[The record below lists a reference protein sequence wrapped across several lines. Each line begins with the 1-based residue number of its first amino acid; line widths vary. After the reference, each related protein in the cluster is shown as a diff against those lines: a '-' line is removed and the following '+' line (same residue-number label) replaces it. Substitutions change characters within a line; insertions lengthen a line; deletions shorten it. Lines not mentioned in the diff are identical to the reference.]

1 MNVLFGPFTLVI
13 FSAVAVGAHAQAQ
26 VNPAIAAP
34 SPTAQ
39 ATALSSLQVPL
50 SMESSNPFDAQR
62 KVWPDRV
69 PPPPPPARPPPPTPV
84 TDQDMQLYGVVIVG
98 AVKRATVK
106 VGSRFASLAVD
117 GKAFATLTE
126 GQSAGEFTVS
136 QIQPTHIV
144 LNAPGGLQSIY
155 FTKKTDRS
163 AGPGGVTAPAPVQ
176 AATAHTPTTPDMPT
190 QTASEGG
197 TGAAPTATAT
207 AQTPT
212 ASSSSQSPGSMQM
225 NAPDANAVAG
235 TTSAQNPMAGGLAA
249 ALAAARA
256 KAVGQAPTGQPSPIF
271 GNPFHQKP

>member
-1 MNVLFGPFTLVI
+1 MNVLCRPFTLVF

-26 VNPAIAAP
+26 VNPAVAAP
-34 SPTAQ
+34 NSAAQ
-39 ATALSSLQVPL
+39 ATALVSLQVLPSL
-50 SMESSNPFDAQR
+50 ELSNPFDPQR

-69 PPPPPPARPPPPTPV
+69 PPPPPPAPPPPPTPV

-176 AATAHTPTTPDMPT
+176 AATTHTPATADMPT

-197 TGAAPTATAT
+197 TGAAPTPVT
-207 AQTPT
+207 QTPV
-212 ASSSSQSPGSMQM
+212 AASSSQSPGSLQV
-225 NAPDANAVAG
+225 NAPDSGATAA
-235 TTSAQNPMAGGLAA
+235 TSAQNPLAGGLAA

-256 KAVGQAPTGQPSPIF
+256 KAAGQAPTGQPSPIF
-271 GNPFHQKP
+271 GNPFNQKP